1 MKSMFATTHWT
12 AVFQA
17 AKEQKGAPRQHFGLL
32 VQKYWGPLYHYAR
45 KQGLQAEDA
54 EDATQAFMQEMLSGE
69 LLQRADPSR
78 GRFRTFL
85 LHAWKQYL
93 IDRHRFETREKRG
106 GKASELPLTESAI
119 PNRDERIDG
128 QLLVSD
134 TEFFTRW
141 ADQVV
146 ENAMQR
152 LEEEYREN
160 DRHHVFQKLREHLT
174 SELHGAL
181 YQELGESL
189 SITPAA
195 AKVAMHRLKHR
206 FGATLR
212 DVVAETIDDLNTL
225 EEEIAFLA
233 NAVATR
239 SSKESSQKTTDSL

>member
-1 MKSMFATTHWT
+1 MFTTTHWT
-12 AVFQA
+12 AIFQA
-17 AKEQKGAPRQHFGLL
+17 AKEQNGAPREHFGLL
-32 VQKYWGPLYHYAR
+32 VQKYWEPLYHYAR
-45 KQGLQAEDA
+45 QRGLQAEDA
-54 EDATQAFMQEMLSGE
+54 EDATQGFMQEMLEGE
-69 LLQRADPSR
+69 LLQRADPAR

-106 GKASELPLTESAI
+106 GKAMELTFVESAI
-119 PNRDERIDG
+119 PDREGIIDG
-128 QLLVSD
+128 QMLISD
-134 TEFFTRW
+134 AEFFTQW

-152 LEEEYREN
+152 LEEEYQES
-160 DRHHVFQKLREHLT
+160 DRHQVFQTLRVHLT
-174 SELHGAL
+174 SELTGAL
-181 YQELGESL
+181 YQRLGESL
-189 SITPAA
+189 GVTPAA

-233 NAVATR
+233 SAVAART
-239 SSKESSQKTTDSL
+239 SKESF